1 MCDPFGPHIFCLPQ
15 FDCPVAHYNFPFQL
29 LRMTVKLASG
39 AVLHSACPVW
49 LSSGPL
55 EFFTF
60 SYCAWPWNWLICF
73 VLFLLWRIVKWT
85 RTSSPR
91 PFSMEFERE
100 PGGPLSPWQLLGKSC
115 CCCCCRLLLL
125 LLLFFVLFCFL
136 PNLYFVQRR
145 PCWREISPTAS
156 LGLLFFVHIYLSS
169 FEYRTLLLKVY

>member
-1 MCDPFGPHIFCLPQ
+1 MI
-15 FDCPVAHYNFPFQL
+15 L
-29 LRMTVKLASG
+29 LGHTY
-39 AVLHSACPVW
+39 SACPVW

-85 RTSSPR
+85 RTSSLR

-115 CCCCCRLLLL
+115 CCYCCRCFVVVFQILFVFLISILFKGVLAGAKSVQLQALADSSLSISTSLLLNIEAEYKL
-125 LLLFFVLFCFL
+125 NFTVFL
-136 PNLYFVQRR
+136 SGFDTWKLLYFV
-145 PCWREISPTAS
+145 
-156 LGLLFFVHIYLSS
+156 
-169 FEYRTLLLKVY
+169 